1 MENSQSMRDVWN
13 EISIPKLINEK
24 KKEVIQEIMH
34 DDLASQKK
42 TLKEGEQWYKYKK
55 TSI

>member
-1 MENSQSMRDVWN
+1 MENSQSMKDIWS

-34 DDLASQKK
+34 DDLTSQKK
-42 TLKEGEQWYKYKK
+42 TLKEGE
-55 TSI
+55 